1 MYEIY
6 NKDGCLYKYRNSLE
20 IMSAGSRAD
29 EMTIAHN
36 LFAVLRDMD
45 EKSVDFI
52 IAEGIS
58 QKKLGYAIMNRMKK
72 AAGQH
77 VINV

>member
-1 MYEIY
+1 MDEI
-6 NKDGCLYKYRNSLE
+6 
-20 IMSAGSRAD
+20 
-29 EMTIAHN
+29 TIAHN

-52 IAEGIS
+52 VAEGIS